1 MSPPPVSASSK
12 TRADGAAWRQ
22 PTSGLLNQAESKL
35 PADRVALFST
45 FEQVVHM
52 DVQNGPGHSP
62 NKVQEES
69 K

>member
-1 MSPPPVSASSK
+1 MAP
-12 TRADGAAWRQ
+12 
-22 PTSGLLNQAESKL
+22 LLNQAESKL